1 MATLLKRHAYYKGP
15 IKAVILDWAGTTVD
29 YGSLAPVIA
38 LTRIFEQFG
47 ILPETEL
54 IRASM
59 GKHKREHLRD
69 VLFSDPVRSQWQQ
82 TVGNEPS
89 ESDVDELFQKFRFT
103 QLEVIKER
111 AALIP
116 GVMTV
121 YSELKQKGLKI
132 GSTTGYTREM
142 MAVLI
147 PLANEMGYQPDS
159 VVCASDVPEGRPAPW
174 MAITSAM
181 EMGVYPMQA
190 IVKVGDTPVDMAEG
204 RNAGMWAVGVA
215 MTGNEIGLDEEDVK
229 AMASEELKLKLRIA
243 YERLYQSGAH
253 YVVDGIWD
261 VPFVLDQI
269 QQRLWQGESP

>member
-1 MATLLKRHAYYKGP
+1 MAALLKKHPYYEGP

-38 LTRIFEQFG
+38 LTRVFEQFG
-47 ILPETEL
+47 IAVEAGL

-69 VLFSDPVRSQWQQ
+69 VLFSNQVKTQWQQ
-82 TVGNEPS
+82 IFGNEPS
-89 ESDVDELFQKFRFT
+89 ESDVEELYQKFHFT
-103 QLEVIKER
+103 QLEVIEER
-111 AALIP
+111 AGLIP
-116 GVMTV
+116 GVRAV
-121 YSELKQKGLKI
+121 FSELKQRGLKI
-132 GSTTGYTREM
+132 GSTTGYTRKM
-142 MAVLI
+142 MEVLV

-159 VVCASDVPEGRPAPW
+159 VVCASDVSEGRPAPW

-215 MTGNEIGLDEEDVK
+215 MTGNEIGLDEEALK
-229 AMASEELKLKLRIA
+229 TLSSEELKQRLHVA
-243 YERLYQSGAH
+243 SERLYQSGAH

-261 VPFVLDQI
+261 VPSVLDQI
-269 QQRLWQGESP
+269 QQRLRQGEGP